1 MKFVKRLVDAVKT
14 TRRGIL
20 KTWGGLCESY
30 FDVVSSTYP
39 ELIEMNV
46 RELGSPTV
54 ELLEYGETS
63 DEAIEKPQYPR
74 LALDPLDDPATRAL
88 LEVGAIRLHPSGDTV
103 VEPSPGA
110 LIRGLARLALPT
122 RFLIGIVNSARQRRG
137 DPPLSD
143 AEFGS
148 MDRELFESL
157 RRGLRRSIGEGWFGA
172 LNQASYHLHRRMA
185 LPCTPLPNS
194 QEFYEEGINFYRGQG
209 ADAEVFV
216 YSTTSG
222 LVIPREFR
230 GDASKNHYRYQ
241 YFTRGVL
248 GTSACTRVYQWE
260 RYRTAREL
268 ALGYERAGTQNRQR
282 QYLEESFDTLA
293 RFADAK
299 NISIHEAKH
308 FSSWK
313 SRCTLVGPER
323 QFLSIRDKDQQLKIG
338 HGIAYDVGPF
348 EKRSDLLRDAAN
360 LINGAGA
367 LGTVIGEA
375 ELVME
380 YGPAVAV
387 AAAACAVGGVA
398 TKRLSSC
405 LRIPL
410 LRMCKEDCESSDT
423 QVIKDVD
430 EALTRDE
437 VVSVVDGLLSDGSR
451 ILESERA
458 LDTA

>member
-1 MKFVKRLVDAVKT
+1 
-14 TRRGIL
+14 
-20 KTWGGLCESY
+20 
-30 FDVVSSTYP
+30 
-39 ELIEMNV
+39 
-46 RELGSPTV
+46 
-54 ELLEYGETS
+54 
-63 DEAIEKPQYPR
+63 
-74 LALDPLDDPATRAL
+74 
-88 LEVGAIRLHPSGDTV
+88 
-103 VEPSPGA
+103 
-110 LIRGLARLALPT
+110 
-122 RFLIGIVNSARQRRG
+122 
-137 DPPLSD
+137 
-143 AEFGS
+143 
-148 MDRELFESL
+148 
-157 RRGLRRSIGEGWFGA
+157 
-172 LNQASYHLHRRMA
+172 
-185 LPCTPLPNS
+185 
-194 QEFYEEGINFYRGQG
+194 
-209 ADAEVFV
+209 
-216 YSTTSG
+216 
-222 LVIPREFR
+222 
-230 GDASKNHYRYQ
+230 
-241 YFTRGVL
+241 
-248 GTSACTRVYQWE
+248 
-260 RYRTAREL
+260 
-268 ALGYERAGTQNRQR
+268 
-282 QYLEESFDTLA
+282 
-293 RFADAK
+293 
-299 NISIHEAKH
+299 
-308 FSSWK
+308 
-313 SRCTLVGPER
+313 VGPER